1 MKTLYAVL
9 LLLLIAPL
17 GCGSEKGAVRSRT
30 GPITAL
36 EIEDSGL
43 IFNDAYD
50 VVRHFRPNWLVKRGV
65 ARIQT
70 SPGTDLL
77 DYVAVYEDRTL
88 LGDPEALRQISVQR
102 IGEIEKLSPTGTQT
116 LSPFFHAH
124 GAIVVHTRVR

>member
-1 MKTLYAVL
+1 MKIFHLAL
-9 LLLLIAPL
+9 LILLIAPL

-65 ARIQT
+65 ARFPT
-70 SPGTDLL
+70 ATNTEML

-88 LGDPEALRQISVQR
+88 LGDPETLRQISVQR
-102 IGEIEKLSPTGTQT
+102 IGEIERLSPTQTQT

-124 GAIVVHTRVR
+124 GAIIIHTRAR